1 MKKQIVVIGLGRFG
15 SSVAQTLY
23 NQGHDVL
30 AIDHRQAQVQMMMG
44 KATHALAGDA
54 TNDLVLR
61 ELGLHEFD
69 VAIVAIGSDLVASVM
84 VTVMLKD
91 MGVRHIVARAKDQLH
106 ANTLE
111 RLGVNKVVQVESDM
125 GARLAHSLFHPD
137 VQEYMEI
144 LPNFGISKMKVPARY
159 AEFAIDELP
168 GFDNPRDAS
177 QAVLA
182 ISRGRNITLKPAG
195 KDRLRANDW
204 LVLAADNDLL
214 DNLAT

>member
-91 MGVRHIVARAKDQLH
+91 MGVGHIVARAKDQLH

-111 RLGVNKVVQVESDM
+111 RLGVNKVVQVESENGCSIGAFALPPRRTGIHGDSAQFRHQQDESASTVRPSSPSTSCRDLTIHAM
-125 GARLAHSLFHPD
+125 PARLCWLSREA
-137 VQEYMEI
+137 
-144 LPNFGISKMKVPARY
+144 GISP
-159 AEFAIDELP
+159 
-168 GFDNPRDAS
+168 
-177 QAVLA
+177 
-182 ISRGRNITLKPAG
+182 
-195 KDRLRANDW
+195 
-204 LVLAADNDLL
+204 
-214 DNLAT
+214 